1 MRIPYQKH
9 GSHYLPLVE
18 VVVLGTRFN
27 ASINAVIDTGA
38 VRSVFPK
45 SAARDAG
52 LSLESGEPQGVVF
65 GGSTAIG
72 RLLKTYVL
80 IRGRRFQL
88 DVLYVD
94 DDKLKLHYAL
104 LGRATFFNQFNEVA
118 FHERTLERNVHLR
131 G

>member
-9 GSHYLPLVE
+9 RSHYLPIVE

-38 VRSVFPK
+38 VRSVFPM

-52 LSLESGEPQGVVF
+52 LSLESGKPEAVVF

-72 RLLKTYVL
+72 RSE
-80 IRGRRFQL
+80 GRR
-88 DVLYVD
+88 VG
-94 DDKLKLHYAL
+94 K
-104 LGRATFFNQFNEVA
+104 ECW
-118 FHERTLERNVHLR
+118 
-131 G
+131 